1 MRNPDLLTAALA
13 AAARGWHVFPL
24 RPGDKRPAVK
34 DWEARATTD
43 TERVMRCWLAGP
55 YNIGIACGPSELL
68 VVGLDTPKAD
78 TSALPAPF
86 DAPDV
91 RDGADVLAV
100 LAERHQK
107 PFPTDTYAVRTG
119 RGGEHLYFTVP
130 DATARNTASRLGP
143 LIDTRAA
150 GGYVVAAGSI
160 VDGNPY
166 HVIHDGTVQA
176 FPGWIARL
184 LAPVLPPR
192 RPGPLTVGA
201 FHGGARLVPLVAYV
215 LDAVE
220 GTRNSSLYWA
230 AGKAWGHIRAG
241 QADEHAALQ
250 SLLDAALAVG
260 LTERE
265 AHATIVSAGRQ

>member
-13 AAARGWHVFPL
+13 AAGRGWHVFPL

-43 TERVMRCWLAGP
+43 PERVIRCWLAGP
-55 YNIGIACGPSELL
+55 YNIGIACGPSGLL
-68 VVGLDTPKAD
+68 VVDLDTPKAD
-78 TSALPAPF
+78 TPALPAPF

-100 LAERHQK
+100 LAERQQK
-107 PFPTDTYAVRTG
+107 PFPVDTYAVRTG
-119 RGGEHLYFTVP
+119 RGGEHLYFQTP
-130 DATARNTASRLGP
+130 DGSARNTAGRLGP

-150 GGYVVAAGSI
+150 GGYVVAAGST
-160 VDGNPY
+160 VDGNRY

-184 LAPVLPPR
+184 LAPVPASR
-192 RPGPLTVGA
+192 RPGPPA
-201 FHGGARLVPLVAYV
+201 AEFHGGARLVPLVAYV
-215 LDAVE
+215 LDAAE

-230 AGKAWGHIRAG
+230 AGKAWDHIRAG
-241 QADEHAALQ
+241 QADERAALQ
-250 SLLDAALAVG
+250 SLLDAALAIG

-265 AHATIVSAGRQ
+265 AHATITSAGRQ